1 MVPVRPSGAL
11 RVGDRVQFDGGVHT
25 VVGLSGTTVRLVD
38 AAGGAAVVLLGW
50 LLDTAGFALLDT
62 APPSSLPSFALLEGV
77 REPVLAQA
85 RAWERHLIEV
95 ETGLP
100 PDAPPGAVPRPEYD
114 PRFQT
119 LREREAAKAAELTA
133 AGEATGSST
142 VHRMRARYQQ
152 QGLWGLVDH
161 RAIRQVKP
169 YGNVD
174 PRVVAV
180 VAAQVEAE
188 TNQSTGTV
196 GRLSRRVE
204 RALAAEYGPG
214 AVLLPSRSTFY
225 RLVRALSAGRHT
237 FGSAV
242 TRRSAASRPARPFT
256 PTVAARPGEQ
266 VQIDSTPLDVLA
278 IYDDG
283 VTGRVDLTIAVDV
296 ATRTICAAVLRPVAT
311 KAVDAA
317 LLLAKTLVPE
327 PMRPGWAETLRM
339 RFSCL
344 PHARLLSLDARLQQT
359 AAKPVIV
366 PESITIDRSRVFVSE
381 VFLRA
386 CSTLGISVQPARPS
400 TPTDNQLTSHC
411 TSCG

>member
-1 MVPVRPSGAL
+1 M
-11 RVGDRVQFDGGVHT
+11 
-25 VVGLSGTTVRLVD
+25 
-38 AAGGAAVVLLGW
+38 
-50 LLDTAGFALLDT
+50 
-62 APPSSLPSFALLEGV
+62 
-77 REPVLAQA
+77 
-85 RAWERHLIEV
+85 
-95 ETGLP
+95 
-100 PDAPPGAVPRPEYD
+100 
-114 PRFQT
+114 
-119 LREREAAKAAELTA
+119 
-133 AGEATGSST
+133 
-142 VHRMRARYQQ
+142 
-152 QGLWGLVDH
+152 
-161 RAIRQVKP
+161 
-169 YGNVD
+169 
-174 PRVVAV
+174 
-180 VAAQVEAE
+180 
-188 TNQSTGTV
+188 
-196 GRLSRRVE
+196 
-204 RALAAEYGPG
+204 
-214 AVLLPSRSTFY
+214 
-225 RLVRALSAGRHT
+225 
-237 FGSAV
+237 
-242 TRRSAASRPARPFT
+242 
-256 PTVAARPGEQ
+256 
-266 VQIDSTPLDVLA
+266 DVLA